1 MKTTKQ
7 VYEIYIKA
15 SPQKIWDA
23 ITKPEWTER
32 YGYRGRVEY
41 ELKKGGSFLTRSA
54 PYMVAA
60 GLPEVAIDGEVL
72 ESDPPRKL
80 VHSYRFLFS
89 PEMKAEGF
97 TQITW
102 EIEPAAPGFSR
113 LTVTHD
119 VEGAPLL
126 AGMVGSKFSEQGTG
140 GWSWILSDLKT
151 LLETGSNL

>member
-7 VYEIYIKA
+7 MYEIYIKA
-15 SPQKIWDA
+15 SPEKVWDA

-41 ELKKGGSFLTRSA
+41 DLKPGGAFLTRSA

-60 GLPEVAIDGEVL
+60 GLPEIAIDGEVI

-80 VHSYRFLFS
+80 VHTYRFLFS
-89 PEMKAEGF
+89 PEMKQEGF
-97 TQITW
+97 TRITW
-102 EIEPAAPGFSR
+102 EIEPSAPGFSR

-119 VEGAPLL
+119 VEGAPIL

-151 LLETGSNL
+151 LLETGNNL